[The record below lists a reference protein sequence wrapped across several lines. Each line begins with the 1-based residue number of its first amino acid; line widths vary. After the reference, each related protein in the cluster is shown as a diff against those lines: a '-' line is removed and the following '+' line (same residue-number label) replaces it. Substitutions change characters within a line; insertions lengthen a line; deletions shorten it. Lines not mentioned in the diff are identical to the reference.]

1 MMGESKA
8 MPERSEVADYRN
20 PARLDGKG
28 FVLFGAGQGIGR
40 QTCHAL
46 AQAGARVLCVDRE
59 PELAQAVADEIGGEA
74 IAADV
79 TSREGVESV
88 FAKASTLFGESL
100 SGLVDIV
107 GVADIRRIDEMDDS
121 SWSRNFDIVLRHAWL
136 GVQIGSRVMRKGGSM
151 VFVSS
156 MSGTLSVEN
165 QAGYGIAKAA
175 LNHLVHCAAH
185 ELGPL
190 GIRVNAVSPG
200 FVRTPRLKA
209 ALAEDFWRGL
219 VTHIPLR
226 RAAEPSD
233 IAKAILFLA
242 SDMSTCITGAVVPI
256 DGGMSLVAALPPIP
270 LKPGRAQTIAVEA
283 K

>member
-1 MMGESKA
+1 M
-8 MPERSEVADYRN
+8 RD
-20 PARLDGKG
+20 
-28 FVLFGAGQGIGR
+28 
-40 QTCHAL
+40 
-46 AQAGARVLCVDRE
+46 
-59 PELAQAVADEIGGEA
+59 
-74 IAADV
+74 
-79 TSREGVESV
+79 GVESV
-88 FAKASTLFGESL
+88 FAKASSLFSDRL

-107 GVADIRRIDEMDDS
+107 GIADIRKIDDMDDS

-136 GVQIGSRVMRKGGSM
+136 GVQIGARAMRQGGTM

-156 MSGTLSVEN
+156 MSGALSVEN

-185 ELGPL
+185 ELGPR

-209 ALAEDFWRGL
+209 ALPEDFWRGL
-219 VTHIPLR
+219 NNHIPLR

-270 LKPGRAQTIAVEA
+270 LKPGRAQTMTAEA